1 MLAQE
6 LVFLV
11 RIGEGC
17 EGTRPLRLSSRLCE
31 WVPTSFSLLY
41 IGTHSHVLLD
51 KLWPAVRTCSPEI
64 ITETLIDSHNC
75 WCLFPSRIDQWIS
88 NVSGGCVRTGVNDID
103 PHLNQH
109 VTAAIFFHNPVFFC
123 CRYMSGSKG
132 IDSVNTSINPRLILF
147 IKLADTRRKDTPP
160 I

>member
-1 MLAQE
+1 MGPKRCL
-6 LVFLV
+6 F
-11 RIGEGC
+11 I
-17 EGTRPLRLSSRLCE
+17 
-31 WVPTSFSLLY
+31 LY

-64 ITETLIDSHNC
+64 ITVPLIDSHNC

-123 CRYMSGSKG
+123 CRYKSCSKEDHKDKSGSFLPIPSAVQNWRPVLLFLLFFIG
-132 IDSVNTSINPRLILF
+132 RL
-147 IKLADTRRKDTPP
+147 
-160 I
+160 

>member
-1 MLAQE
+1 MRVGPKRCL
-6 LVFLV
+6 F
-11 RIGEGC
+11 I
-17 EGTRPLRLSSRLCE
+17 
-31 WVPTSFSLLY
+31 LY

-64 ITETLIDSHNC
+64 ITVPLIDSHNC

-109 VTAAIFFHNPVFFC
+109 VTAAEKDRIMKENC
-123 CRYMSGSKG
+123 CRYMLLQMGSIALTRPSTHGSYFSSNWPSGVSLCVRQF
-132 IDSVNTSINPRLILF
+132 D
-147 IKLADTRRKDTPP
+147 
-160 I
+160 